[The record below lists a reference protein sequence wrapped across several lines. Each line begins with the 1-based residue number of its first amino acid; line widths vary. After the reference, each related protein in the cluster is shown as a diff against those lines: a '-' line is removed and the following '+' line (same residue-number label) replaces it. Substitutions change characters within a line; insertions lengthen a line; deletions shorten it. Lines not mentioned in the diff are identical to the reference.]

1 MKTTINQIKNSME
14 NTAYLLDVVEE
25 RMSGIDEK
33 AEELLHSDSNKEKK
47 ALKTIT
53 SKTSGTR
60 LRDQPNL

>member
-1 MKTTINQIKNSME
+1 
-14 NTAYLLDVVEE
+14 VEE
-25 RMSGIDEK
+25 RMSSMEDKVEG
-33 AEELLHSDSNKEKK
+33 LLHSDSNKEKK

>member
-33 AEELLHSDSNKEKK
+33 AEELLHSDSNKEKNHDHN
-47 ALKTIT
+47 I
-53 SKTSGTR
+53 
-60 LRDQPNL
+60 